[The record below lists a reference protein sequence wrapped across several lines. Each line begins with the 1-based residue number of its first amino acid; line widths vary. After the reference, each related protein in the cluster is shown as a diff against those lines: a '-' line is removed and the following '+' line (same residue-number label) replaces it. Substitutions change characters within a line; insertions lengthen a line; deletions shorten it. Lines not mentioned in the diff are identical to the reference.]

1 MSKKRWIVVIMLLIL
16 NVIGLGIIIKSS
28 IIIIKASKINKQGE
42 IRCLIGCPE
51 KAVVIKCKNIHEGG
65 RSCTTI
71 EGREFDADVL
81 KLWCNVDY
89 NTEKRRSLDF

>member
-1 MSKKRWIVVIMLLIL
+1 MSKKRWIIVMVLLIL
-16 NVIGLGIIIKSS
+16 NVIGLGIIIKVL
-28 IIIIKASKINKQGE
+28 KINNNQGE

-71 EGREFDADVL
+71 EGREFDANVL
-81 KLWCNVDY
+81 KLRCNVDY
-89 NTEKRRSLDF
+89 NTEERRSLDF